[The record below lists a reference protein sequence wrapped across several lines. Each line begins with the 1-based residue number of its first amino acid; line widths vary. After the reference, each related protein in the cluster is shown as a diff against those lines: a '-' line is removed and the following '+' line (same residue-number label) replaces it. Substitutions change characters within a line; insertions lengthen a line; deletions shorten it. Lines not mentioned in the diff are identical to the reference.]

1 MNTRDFLRLGASLL
15 VVAIITGSLFL
26 VRSHVSTSPDF
37 VASSS
42 SQSLVIEV
50 PAGATGSDIAHLLA
64 TAGIVKSYS
73 AFFKLAVS
81 DSRSSQVAP
90 GAHRLDIGIC
100 AKCALDQL
108 LDGKRIPNLVKV
120 AEGAW
125 TSEIAKE
132 LVDKGWK
139 KSDVEMALTRISIPS
154 VFSGTEGVLFPAQY
168 SFATGTS
175 AMDVLQSMTT
185 RFATE
190 AASAGITSATPDLSP
205 MALLT
210 IASIIQAEGDAADF
224 TKISRV
230 IRNRLKLGMQLQL
243 DTTVHYILKSR
254 GHVFLSTAA
263 TQVASPYNTYRHFGL
278 PPGPIGNP
286 GKAAMIAAVN
296 PAQGDWIYFIT
307 VKPGD
312 TRFTQS
318 DKEFLTWKSEYEKN
332 LRAGAFGA
340 TQ

>member
-1 MNTRDFLRLGASLL
+1 MTRGYFLRLSASLL
-15 VVAIITGSLFL
+15 AVAIITGSLFL
-26 VRSHVSTSPDF
+26 IRSHVSTSPDF
-37 VASSS
+37 VATYS
-42 SQSLVIEV
+42 SQSLIIEV
-50 PAGATGSDIAHLLA
+50 PAGATGSDIANLLA
-64 TAGIVKSYS
+64 KAGIIKSFS

-90 GAHRLDIGIC
+90 GAHRLDVGIC

-108 LDGKRIPNLVKV
+108 LDAKRIPNLVKV

-125 TSEIAKE
+125 SSEIMSD
-132 LVDKGWK
+132 LVSKGWK
-139 KSDVEMALTRISIPS
+139 KSNVEVALTHISIPS
-154 VFSGTEGVLFPAQY
+154 VFSGSEGVLFPAQY
-168 SFATGTS
+168 SFASGTS
-175 AMDVLQSMTT
+175 AAAVLQAMAN
-185 RFATE
+185 RFASE
-190 AASAGITSATPDLSP
+190 ATSSGITSGTSEFSP

-224 TKISRV
+224 AKISRV

-286 GKAAMIAAVN
+286 GKAAMVAAVN

-318 DKEFLTWKSEYEKN
+318 DKEFLQWKREYETN